1 MNGKERIEMIW
12 WIRNRW
18 KTERKCKKQ
27 TELNDMLNRQ
37 IRKRHKRHRWT
48 EIDRDPQ
55 RHLQTN
61 TDAHTGTQTDIPT
74 HIRHTH
80 TTQADITQAR
90 THRDRHIYSDT
101 HTHMLYKPDTQTTHT
116 HKHTNN
122 RHTHTHTHT
131 CVEVVVVLATLAS
144 QCHSRNISCK
154 LKVTSRRM
162 FYGCCEVSSPEHKVG
177 IRNKGD

>member
-1 MNGKERIEMIW
+1 MH
-12 WIRNRW
+12 
-18 KTERKCKKQ
+18 THTQTHKQ
-27 TELNDMLNRQ
+27 TYL
-37 IRKRHKRHRWT
+37 
-48 EIDRDPQ
+48 
-55 RHLQTN
+55 
-61 TDAHTGTQTDIPT
+61 HTL
-74 HIRHTH
+74 HIHTH

-101 HTHMLYKPDTQTTHT
+101 HTHMLFKTRHTDNTHTPIRHTQNTQTTD
-116 HKHTNN
+116 
-122 RHTHTHTHT
+122 THTHTHT

-144 QCHSRNISCK
+144 KCHFRKISGK